1 MAECKVFTV
10 RVPHED
16 ARRVE
21 LVARV
26 QGISI
31 NDLFRQ
37 ALDSYIAILK
47 EDDDFV
53 ARAKAQL
60 EQDRDIV
67 KNLG

>member
-1 MAECKVFTV
+1 VTDCKVFTI
-10 RVPHED
+10 RVPRDD

-26 QGISI
+26 QGISV

-37 ALDSYIAILK
+37 ALDSYIAVLK

-53 ARAKAQL
+53 SRAKAQL
-60 EQDRDIV
+60 AQDRNIV
-67 KNLG
+67 KNLA

>member
-1 MAECKVFTV
+1 MAECKVFTI
-10 RVPHED
+10 RVPHDD

-26 QGISI
+26 QGISV

-37 ALDSYIAILK
+37 ALDSYIAVLK
-47 EDDDFV
+47 ADDDFV
-53 ARAKAQL
+53 SRAEAQL
-60 EQDRDIV
+60 AQDRDIV

>member
-1 MAECKVFTV
+1 VADCKVFTI
-10 RVPHED
+10 RVPQDD

-26 QGISI
+26 QGISV

-37 ALDSYIAILK
+37 ALDRYIAILK

-53 ARAKAQL
+53 SRAKAQL
-60 EQDRDIV
+60 AQDRDIV
-67 KNLG
+67 KNFG